1 MPPDQDEPAD
11 VACRPGLP
19 ASQGE
24 GQGAEHGDRCG
35 HDGPVRPVTPP
46 GAAWVTIPG
55 LILNSGDDSLLPR
68 HRRFLLEGVSPGR
81 THRHAVNTRSLTG
94 VTSWQARSG
103 PDRSAKLRFPW
114 ACCALEPRRNPRL
127 TKQWGPGA

>member
-11 VACRPGLP
+11 VARCPGLP

-24 GQGAEHGDRCG
+24 GKGAEHGDQTG
-35 HDGPVRPVTPP
+35 HDRPVRAVKPP
-46 GAAWVTIPG
+46 GAPRVTVPG

-68 HRRFLLEGVSPGR
+68 HRRFLLEGVGPGR

-94 VTSWQARSG
+94 VTSRQARSG

-114 ACCALEPRRNPRL
+114 GFCALEPTRNPRL
-127 TKQWGPGA
+127 TKPWGRRA